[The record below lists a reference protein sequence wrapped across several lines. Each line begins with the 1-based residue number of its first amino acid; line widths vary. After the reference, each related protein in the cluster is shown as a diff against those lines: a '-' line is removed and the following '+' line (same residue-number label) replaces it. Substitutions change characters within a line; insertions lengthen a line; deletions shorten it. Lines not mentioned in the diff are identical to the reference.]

1 MNRHEQLVEN
11 YEDALFKLLMESVVE
26 YEGNQIQK
34 EIEQFN
40 NNPNF
45 SVPPELD
52 RRCLRTINKI
62 TRRKRALRTGKK
74 VYRVFSKFS
83 VAAVIAMALFTS
95 AYAAFPEV
103 RISTLNLLIEVSDIS
118 TEPPFVDN
126 SDIITDTDDA
136 KTPSA
141 STQEKGLTA
150 AGYMLPESITAGRNL
165 VRQSASTS
173 MYEGA
178 DGSIIIISVQQGVN
192 TVSSVN
198 TENAIQIENLDS
210 GDYKGVIAD
219 QEDSVTASIA
229 DMERSNIIVFHFEK
243 IDFSTAKEIIN
254 EFILS
259 N

>member
-1 MNRHEQLVEN
+1 MNRHEQLVDN
-11 YEDALFKLLMESVVE
+11 YEDALFKLLMNAVIEH
-26 YEGNQIQK
+26 EGKQIK
-34 EIEQFN
+34 EEMEQLKSD
-40 NNPNF
+40 PNF

-74 VYRVFSKFS
+74 IYRVFSKFS

-118 TEPPFVDN
+118 TELSFVDKN
-126 SDIITDTDDA
+126 DIITDTADT

-141 STQEKGLTA
+141 STQEKDLTA

-198 TENAIQIENLDS
+198 TENAIQIENLNS
-210 GDYKGVIAD
+210 GGYKGVIAD

-229 DMERSNIIVFHFEK
+229 DMECSNIIAFCFEK
-243 IDFSTAKEIIN
+243 IDFSAAKEIIN

>member
-118 TEPPFVDN
+118 TELSFVDK

-136 KTPSA
+136 KTPSVSA
-141 STQEKGLTA
+141 PGKGLTA

-173 MYEGA
+173 MYEGT
-178 DGSIIIISVQQGVN
+178 DGSTIIISVQPGVSA
-192 TVSSVN
+192 VSSVN

-210 GDYKGVIAD
+210 DGYKGVIAE
-219 QEDSVTASIA
+219 QEKSVTAGIA
-229 DMERSNIIVFHFEK
+229 DMGKDNFIVFQFEG
-243 IDFSTAKEIIN
+243 FSFTSSEKIIN
-254 EFILS
+254 EFITL

>member
-118 TEPPFVDN
+118 TELSFVDN
-126 SDIITDTDDA
+126 SDIITDQTMPKHLALQPGKRLD
-136 KTPSA
+136 SCR
-141 STQEKGLTA
+141 LYA
-150 AGYMLPESITAGRNL
+150 AGIDYCRTEFSQTKRFNL
-165 VRQSASTS
+165 NV
-173 MYEGA
+173 
-178 DGSIIIISVQQGVN
+178 
-192 TVSSVN
+192 
-198 TENAIQIENLDS
+198 
-210 GDYKGVIAD
+210 
-219 QEDSVTASIA
+219 
-229 DMERSNIIVFHFEK
+229 
-243 IDFSTAKEIIN
+243 
-254 EFILS
+254 
-259 N
+259 